1 MKTVAAFFDIDGTIY
16 REGLIKDVFKKMINY
31 ELIDESK
38 WYKEVRPA
46 FISWDKREGTYDT
59 YLLKMVDAHTEAV
72 KGTNPIHME
81 YVSRRVIEQKGDRV
95 YTFSR
100 ERIGW
105 HKEQGHKVIAISGS
119 PIELVREM
127 SQKYNMDDYRGTIYK
142 LDQEGN
148 YSGEIIPM
156 WDAKSKEKAIEE
168 LIKEYNI
175 DIDKSY
181 AYGDTSGDFSM
192 LRMVGH
198 PFAINPT
205 KELIN
210 KILEDEE
217 LREKVTV
224 IVERKDVTYVLDTEC
239 LNFQ

>member
-1 MKTVAAFFDIDGTIY
+1 MKKVAAFFDIDGTIY
-16 REGLIKDVFKKMINY
+16 REGLIKEVFKKMINY
-31 ELIDESK
+31 ELIEQSK
-38 WYKEVRPA
+38 WHKEVRPA

-72 KGTNPIHME
+72 QGTNPVHME
-81 YVSRRVIEQKGDRV
+81 YVSKRVVEQKGDRI

-100 ERIGW
+100 DRINW
-105 HKEQGHKVIAISGS
+105 HKEEGHKVIAISGS

-127 SQKYNMDDYRGTIYK
+127 SDKYDMDDYRGTIYQ
-142 LDQEGN
+142 LDDEGN

-156 WDAKSKEKAIEE
+156 WDADSKRAAINELIEE
-168 LIKEYNI
+168 Y
-175 DIDKSY
+175 DIDMENSY

-192 LRMVGH
+192 LKMVGN

-210 KILEDEE
+210 KILENEE
-217 LREKVTV
+217 LKSKINI
-224 IVERKDVTYVLDTEC
+224 IVERKDVVYMLDVNS
-239 LNFQ
+239 LKFA

>member
-1 MKTVAAFFDIDGTIY
+1 MKQIAAFFDIDGTIY

-31 ELIDESK
+31 EMIEESK

-72 KGTNPIHME
+72 QGMNPIHME
-81 YVSRRVIEQKGDRV
+81 YVSKRVIEQKGDRI

-100 ERIGW
+100 DKIKW
-105 HKEQGHKVIAISGS
+105 HKEEKHKVIAISGS
-119 PIELVREM
+119 PIELVKEM
-127 SQKYNMDDYRGTIYK
+127 SEKYNMDDYRGTIYK
-142 LDQEGN
+142 VDEDGN

-156 WDAKSKEKAIEE
+156 WDAVSKKEALEE
-168 LIKEYNI
+168 LIEEYNV
-175 DIDKSY
+175 DIENSY

-192 LRMVGH
+192 LKMVGN

-217 LREKVTV
+217 LKNKITIV
-224 IVERKDVTYVLDTEC
+224 VERKDVVYKLDVNC